1 MGNWANLFHMHRTAH
16 SGERAMRHLKEDCD
30 PGPLLDVSRRTM
42 ADAGLTV
49 SSPQL
54 YFLHA
59 LNLADVSMDMGEES
73 TTLSLLCRMEPDAV
87 FPNHA
92 LVRAALLV
100 CPELRP
106 RRRRTLAGGSGRPQ
120 PGRGILPPWTYERGK
135 SFFPPVEPLSQRSA
149 APV

>member
-59 LNLADVSMDMGEES
+59 LNLADVSMDMGERALRS
-73 TTLSLLCRMEPDAV
+73 PSCAGWSPMPSSQPCLGPCRLIGMP
-87 FPNHA
+87 
-92 LVRAALLV
+92 
-100 CPELRP
+100 
-106 RRRRTLAGGSGRPQ
+106 
-120 PGRGILPPWTYERGK
+120 
-135 SFFPPVEPLSQRSA
+135 
-149 APV
+149 

>member
-42 ADAGLTV
+42 ADAGLAV

-59 LNLADVSMDMGEES
+59 LNLADVNVDMGEES
-73 TTLSLLCRMEPDAV
+73 AALSLLCPDGA
-87 FPNHA
+87 
-92 LVRAALLV
+92 R
-100 CPELRP
+100 CR
-106 RRRRTLAGGSGRPQ
+106 
-120 PGRGILPPWTYERGK
+120 
-135 SFFPPVEPLSQRSA
+135 LSQPCL
-149 APV
+149 APCRLIGMP

>member
-42 ADAGLTV
+42 ADAGLAV

-59 LNLADVSMDMGEES
+59 LNLADVNVDMGEES
-73 TTLSLLCRMEPDAV
+73 AALSLLCRMEPDAV
-87 FPNHA
+87 FPNCA

-106 RRRRTLAGGSGRPQ
+106 RRRRTLAGG
-120 PGRGILPPWTYERGK
+120 GILPPWTYERGK